1 MVKEKVCTFTPN
13 EITAWC
19 FGNAQIDEDK
29 NGNRK
34 PIKRTHNEKIDGA
47 ITCLMCQDLFNNFKR

>member
-1 MVKEKVCTFTPN
+1 M
-13 EITAWC
+13 
-19 FGNAQIDEDK
+19 DEDK

-34 PIKRTHNEKIDGA
+34 PIKKTHNEKIDGA